1 MTIEN
6 SYSLIGAIIWVDPFF
21 SFSGIVFFLQPLDS
35 GTVDTE
41 AFPKREQIGGGA
53 ASGNALPRVPP
64 PPADSRLT
72 KLKSKRCSHNMTLSQ
87 CRPRGPKTSGSGGS
101 SGCSGGSQCVP
112 ISKCPR

>member
-21 SFSGIVFFLQPLDS
+21 SFSGIVFLLQPLDS

-41 AFPKREQIGGGA
+41 ASPKREQIGGGA

-72 KLKSKRCSHNMTLSQ
+72 KLKSKR
-87 CRPRGPKTSGSGGS
+87 
-101 SGCSGGSQCVP
+101 
-112 ISKCPR
+112 